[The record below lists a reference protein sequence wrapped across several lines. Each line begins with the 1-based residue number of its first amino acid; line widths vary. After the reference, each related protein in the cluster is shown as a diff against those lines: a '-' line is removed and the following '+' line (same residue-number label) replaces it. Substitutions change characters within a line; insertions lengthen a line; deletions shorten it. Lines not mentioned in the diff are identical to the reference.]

1 MALRQ
6 RGQRQR
12 YDSVG
17 GAGDDSAMAA
27 RAATAHGRPPGGVAA
42 RTARAKKY
50 SIKQGSPYQSISV
63 YQAQLGMGEEIA
75 RERRATSDSR
85 FFFSLFF
92 FSLFFFLP
100 PSADTARN
108 RPVTVEIDRYRSISD
123 GNKVKT
129 ATIGDTA

>member
-1 MALRQ
+1 TAEIDRRRPILVVPPDSGRSAAGPVCT
-6 RGQRQR
+6 RR
-12 YDSVG
+12 Y
-17 GAGDDSAMAA
+17 
-27 RAATAHGRPPGGVAA
+27 
-42 RTARAKKY
+42 
-50 SIKQGSPYQSISV
+50 GSYRS
-63 YQAQLGMGEEIA
+63 GEEIA